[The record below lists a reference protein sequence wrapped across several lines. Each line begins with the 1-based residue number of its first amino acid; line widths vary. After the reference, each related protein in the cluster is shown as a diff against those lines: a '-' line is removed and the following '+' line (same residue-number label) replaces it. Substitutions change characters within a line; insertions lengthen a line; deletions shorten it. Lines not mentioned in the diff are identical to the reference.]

1 MDEPLAA
8 LDPGAEYALN
18 HSIAENLKDQTV
30 GTVFLNEEERTAYN
44 GIDEA
49 SARFKTYKGDHEMMD
64 NRNSCFSGV
73 KDGRK
78 DSVCIDSMRI
88 LDSCR
93 DKDCY
98 EDVRVFLTDFGQDVI
113 EKAGS
118 VRVKD
123 TKVVCVNI
131 QADPIQFNKGFYQ
144 ITVRMYTK
152 LCVEACLCPGKVQEL
167 EGIAV
172 TEKKVVLY
180 GGEGCAR
187 VFKSTPLEGGFCTE
201 LCDYEEGSNKP
212 TVVLELVDP
221 IALSAKIKEPC
232 RQCCCCC
239 CVEELPKPVCG
250 CLNGGLVDHGGL
262 NKHLYVS
269 LGFFSV
275 VRVERPGQFIVSAEE
290 YCIPDKECI
299 ISDEEEPCRIFEKM
313 SFPVSQFCPGSVAP
327 PFTDCGCK
335 KK

>member
-1 MDEPLAA
+1 M
-8 LDPGAEYALN
+8 
-18 HSIAENLKDQTV
+18 I
-30 GTVFLNEEERTAYN
+30 
-44 GIDEA
+44 
-49 SARFKTYKGDHEMMD
+49 D
-64 NRNSCFSGV
+64 NRNSCFGGV
-73 KDGRK
+73 KESRK

-113 EKAGS
+113 EKSGS

-144 ITVRMYTK
+144 ITLRIYTK
-152 LCVEACLCPGKVQEL
+152 LCIEACVCPGKVQEV
-167 EGIAV
+167 EGIAI

-180 GGEGCAR
+180 GGEGCVR
-187 VFKSTPLEGGFCTE
+187 VFKSTPLDAGFCAE
-201 LCDYEEGSNKP
+201 PCNFEEGSNKP

-221 IALSAKIKEPC
+221 IVLSAKVKEPC
-232 RQCCCCC
+232 TCNCCSCCCS
-239 CVEELPKPVCG
+239 VEELPQSVC
-250 CLNGGLVDHGGL
+250 CCVNGGLVDHSGL
-262 NKHLYVS
+262 CKHLYVS

-290 YCIPDKECI
+290 YCIPDKECVL
-299 ISDEEEPCRIFEKM
+299 SDEEDPCRIFEKM
-313 SFPVSQFCPGSVAP
+313 SFPVSQFCPPTNHGMQG
-327 PFTDCGCK
+327 TGCECK